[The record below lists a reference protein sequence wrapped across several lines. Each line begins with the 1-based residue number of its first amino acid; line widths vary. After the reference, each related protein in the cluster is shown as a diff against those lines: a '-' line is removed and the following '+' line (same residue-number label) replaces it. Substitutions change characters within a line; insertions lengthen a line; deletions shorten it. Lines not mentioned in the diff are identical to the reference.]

1 MKPFWQQQQDQMR
14 KQQQAQW
21 QKQQEMWH
29 KQQMQAAW
37 IAQQKGKKQAS
48 GKLGEASPPVSPP
61 AFEGGDFEKY
71 SQVEQEVAS
80 LRQKLAAGQMD
91 VDQVKNRL
99 KELMVQDEAG
109 HWWTVGYETWQWY
122 HYDGHSWVRADPY
135 PGVRQQAFPGGGAA
149 GFAAARPKKGHPFLG
164 IIVFLVCLAITVGLG
179 FLLGSVG
186 NVAFGHSNDYI
197 PFICAST
204 GWIGGLIL
212 SIVLARKVW
221 RG

>member
-1 MKPFWQQQQDQMR
+1 MKPFWQQQQEQMR
-14 KQQQAQW
+14 KQQQEQW
-21 QKQQEMWH
+21 KRQQDLFRR
-29 KQQMQAAW
+29 QQMQAAW
-37 IAQQKGKKQAS
+37 VAQQKNKKQAS
-48 GKLGEASPPVSPP
+48 GKSGAAAPP
-61 AFEGGDFEKY
+61 AFAGGDFEKY

-80 LRQKLAAGQMD
+80 LRQKLAAGKMG

-109 HWWTVGYETWQWY
+109 QWWTVGYETWQWY
-122 HYDGHSWVRADPY
+122 HYDGRSWVRADPY
-135 PGVRQQAFPGGGAA
+135 PGAGQQAFPGGGAA

-164 IIVFLVCLAITVGLG
+164 IVVFLVCLAITVGVGLWLG
-179 FLLGSVG
+179 TVGYIALGLDTEAG
-186 NVAFGHSNDYI
+186 AW
-197 PFICAST
+197 ICGLA

>member
-21 QKQQEMWH
+21 QKQQEMWR

-37 IAQQKGKKQAS
+37 VAQQKGKKQAS
-48 GKLGEASPPVSPP
+48 GKSGAVAPP
-61 AFEGGDFEKY
+61 AFSPDLAGGDFEKY
-71 SQVEQEVAS
+71 SRVEQEVAS
-80 LRQKLAAGQMD
+80 LRKKLVAGQMG
-91 VDQVKNRL
+91 VDQVKDRL
-99 KELMVQDEAG
+99 KDLMVQDEAG
-109 HWWTVGYETWQWY
+109 QWWTVGYETWQWY

-135 PGVRQQAFPGGGAA
+135 PGAGQQAFPGGGAA
-149 GFAAARPKKGHPFLG
+149 GFATARPKKGHPFLG
-164 IIVFLVCLAITVGLG
+164 IVVFLVCLAITVGLG
-179 FLLGSVG
+179 FLLG
-186 NVAFGHSNDYI
+186 NVVSAAFGHSNDML
-197 PFICAST
+197 PLICASI